1 MDFLR
6 MEGETNFLL
15 LLPQEARERERAFWY
30 READKEITDFMVF
43 SQFENDVKYNGIDY
57 QTNDEKN
64 ELFMMLKERLAPVL
78 PSAHDFEKVLTPV
91 ATAALSPLENL
102 VGGPVTLMPQTI
114 FVEITGPS
122 GNYYVSI
129 LRNNAHLNITSL
141 FGEKKFRKADEDTL
155 SVVPGFL
162 GAYPN
167 ALFIVNELDLN
178 RFAKKISKLRS
189 EGDYRKLIDEF
200 GVRRTS
206 PMFWQQSDT
215 IHAAYELENPIEYG
229 LFDYNRLENR

>member
-1 MDFLR
+1 M
-6 MEGETNFLL
+6 
-15 LLPQEARERERAFWY
+15 A
-30 READKEITDFMVF
+30 
-43 SQFENDVKYNGIDY
+43 
-57 QTNDEKN
+57 
-64 ELFMMLKERLAPVL
+64 
-78 PSAHDFEKVLTPV
+78 
-91 ATAALSPLENL
+91 PLEDL
-102 VGGPVTLMPQTI
+102 VGGAVTLMPQTV
-114 FVEITGPS
+114 FVEIAGPS
-122 GNYYVSI
+122 GNHYATI

-141 FGEKKFRKADEDTL
+141 FGEKKFRKANEDTL

-167 ALFIVNELDLN
+167 ALFIVNELDLT
-178 RFAKKISKLRS
+178 RFATNIANMRS
-189 EGDYRKLIDEF
+189 EGDYRKLIDNF